1 MVPWMAYWI
10 VYLIV
15 DKWWDYRQDRHAMF
29 FRVVSIYVQI
39 CIQIFNFMFLG
50 KYQNEFEGAAI
61 EFSFLRCKF
70 INDNEF
76 PRSLKLIEQRQAVF
90 LHLVC
95 ISLYI

>member
-1 MVPWMAYWI
+1 
-10 VYLIV
+10 
-15 DKWWDYRQDRHAMF
+15 MF

-70 INDNEF
+70 INDNEYYEF
-76 PRSLKLIEQRQAVF
+76 PKSLKLIEQRQAVF